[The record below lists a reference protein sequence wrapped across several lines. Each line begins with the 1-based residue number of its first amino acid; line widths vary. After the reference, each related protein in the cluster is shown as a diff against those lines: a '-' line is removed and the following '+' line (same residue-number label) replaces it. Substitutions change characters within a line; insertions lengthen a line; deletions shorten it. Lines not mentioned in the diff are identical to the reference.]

1 MFYSHTH
8 LQYIRTTSEDI
19 MTKQEFIALA
29 KELLEEEN
37 LDNRSQDLQ
46 LLRREF
52 KYIANRDEE
61 NYLDQEETN
70 KVIAIYNELVKKEPK
85 LLVSPYD
92 EKKAIIEKARKLL
105 DKKEI
110 IAANRELDRLSDE
123 FRKAGR
129 ANTKEQD
136 DELWNE
142 FRQVKDEFY
151 AKKRAFFEELDKAN
165 AEKKAKKENII
176 ERAKELVNNVENIR
190 EANAQMDALRKEW
203 KEVGYSGK
211 GDEYLWKDFTKVM
224 DEFQEKKKERHGEML
239 KLFEERAAKK
249 EELIKK
255 ARILLA
261 NSEFTDEEIEKV
273 KALRGEYKAIGFA
286 GKDKDD
292 DLYQRFNE
300 VIQKY
305 FEEMKF
311 YKD

>member
-1 MFYSHTH
+1 
-8 LQYIRTTSEDI
+8 

-29 KELLEEEN
+29 KELLAEEN

-52 KYIANRDEE
+52 KYIVNRDEE

-129 ANTKEQD
+129 AGSKEQD

-151 AKKRAFFEELDKAN
+151 AKKRAYFEELDRAN
-165 AEKKAKKENII
+165 AEKRAKKENII
-176 ERAKELVNNVENIR
+176 ERAKEIVNNVENIR

-211 GDEYLWKDFTKVM
+211 GDEYLWKEFTKVM

-261 NSEFTDEEIEKV
+261 NSEFTDEEVEKV
-273 KALRGEYKAIGFA
+273 KALRGEYKAVGFA

-300 VIQKY
+300 IIQKY

>member
-1 MFYSHTH
+1 MIGGNF
-8 LQYIRTTSEDI
+8 
-19 MTKQEFIALA
+19 MNKQELIQLA

-37 LDNRSQDLQ
+37 LDGRESDLQ
-46 LLRREF
+46 LLKREY
-52 KYIANRDEE
+52 KYLLGRDEDSYAE
-61 NYLDQEETN
+61 QEQTD
-70 KVIAIYNELVKKEPK
+70 KFVSLFNELAKRDPK
-85 LLVSPYD
+85 LLASPYD
-92 EKKAIIEKARKLL
+92 EKKKIIEAIRKLL

-110 IAANRELDRLSDE
+110 LVANKELDKLSDD
-123 FRKAGR
+123 FRKVGR
-129 ANTKEQD
+129 SGSKEQD

-151 AKKRAFFEELDKAN
+151 AKKRAFFEELDKSN
-165 AEKKAKKENII
+165 SEKREKKEDII
-176 ERAKELVNNVENIR
+176 ERAKKVIEIDNIR
-190 EANAQMDALRKEW
+190 DANAQMDELRKEW

-211 GDEYLWKDFTKVM
+211 GDESLWKDFAKVM
-224 DEFQEKKKERHGEML
+224 DEFREKKKERHGEML

-255 ARILLA
+255 AKVLLA

-273 KALRGEYKAIGFA
+273 KGLRGEYKAIGFA
-286 GKDKDD
+286 GKEKDD

-311 YKD
+311 YK

>member
-1 MFYSHTH
+1 MN
-8 LQYIRTTSEDI
+8 
-19 MTKQEFIALA
+19 KQELIALV
-29 KELLEEEN
+29 KELLQEEN
-37 LDNRSQDLQ
+37 LENRNEDLQ
-46 LLRREF
+46 LLRREY
-52 KYIANRDEE
+52 KYLLGRDEDSFAE
-61 NYLDQEETN
+61 QEETD
-70 KVIAIYNELVKKEPK
+70 KFIALFNELAKKEPK
-85 LLVSPYD
+85 LLSSPYE
-92 EKKAIIEKARKLL
+92 EKKKIIEAARKLL

-110 IAANRELDRLSDE
+110 LAANKELDKLSDD

-129 ANTKEQD
+129 AGSKEQD

-142 FRQVKDEFY
+142 FRKVKDEFY
-151 AKKRAFFEELDKAN
+151 AKKKAFFEELDKAN
-165 AEKKAKKENII
+165 AEKRAKKEDII
-176 ERAKELVNNVENIR
+176 ERAKAVIEVENIR

-211 GDEYLWKDFTKVM
+211 GDEYLWKDFAKVM

-261 NSEFTDEEIEKV
+261 NSEFTDEEIEQV
-273 KALRGEYKAIGFA
+273 KGLRNEYKTIGFA
-286 GKDKDD
+286 GKEKDD
-292 DLYQRFNE
+292 DLWQRFNE

-305 FEEMKF
+305 FDEMKF

>member
-1 MFYSHTH
+1 
-8 LQYIRTTSEDI
+8 

-29 KELLEEEN
+29 KELLAEEN

-61 NYLDQEETN
+61 TFYDQDETN

-85 LLVSPYD
+85 LLVSAYD

-151 AKKRAFFEELDKAN
+151 AKKRAFFEELDRAN

-176 ERAKELVNNVENIR
+176 ERAKEIVNNVENIR

-273 KALRGEYKAIGFA
+273 KALRGEYKTIGFA

-300 VIQKY
+300 IIKKY
-305 FEEMKF
+305 FDEMKF
-311 YKD
+311 YKE

>member
-1 MFYSHTH
+1 
-8 LQYIRTTSEDI
+8 
-19 MTKQEFIALA
+19 MTKQEFIALV
-29 KELLEEEN
+29 KELLAEEN
-37 LDNRSQDLQ
+37 LDDKNQDLQ
-46 LLRREF
+46 IVRREY
-52 KYIANRDEE
+52 KYIVNRDEE
-61 NYLDQEETN
+61 TFFDQDETN
-70 KVIAIYNELVKKEPK
+70 KAVALFNELAKKEPK
-85 LLVSPYD
+85 LLVSPLE
-92 EKKAIIEKARKLL
+92 EKKAIIEQARKLL
-105 DKKEI
+105 NKKEI
-110 IAANRELDRLSDE
+110 LAANRELDKLNND
-123 FRKAGR
+123 FRKVGR
-129 ANTKEQD
+129 AGNKEQD

-142 FRQVKDEFY
+142 FRQIKDEFY

-165 AEKKAKKENII
+165 EEKRAKKENII
-176 ERAKELVNNVENIR
+176 ERAKEIVNNIKDIR
-190 EANAQMDALRKEW
+190 ESNAQMDALRKEW

>member
-1 MFYSHTH
+1 
-8 LQYIRTTSEDI
+8 
-19 MTKQEFIALA
+19 MTKQEFIALV

-37 LDNRSQDLQ
+37 LDNRNEDLQ
-46 LLRREF
+46 LVRREI

-61 NYLDQEETN
+61 TFFDQDETN
-70 KVIAIYNELVKKEPK
+70 KAVALFNKLAKKEPK
-85 LLVSPYD
+85 LLVSPYE
-92 EKKAIIEKARKLL
+92 EKKAIVAQARKLL

-110 IAANRELDRLSDE
+110 LVANRELDKLNND
-123 FRKAGR
+123 FRKVGR
-129 ANTKEQD
+129 AGNKEQD

-142 FRQVKDEFY
+142 FRQIKDEFY

-165 AEKKAKKENII
+165 AEKREKKENII
-176 ERAKELVNNVENIR
+176 ERAKEIVNNVENIR

-211 GDEYLWKDFTKVM
+211 GDEYLWKDFARVM

-239 KLFEERAAKK
+239 KLFEERAAQK

-255 ARILLA
+255 AKILLA
-261 NSEFTDEEIEKV
+261 NSEFTEEEIENV

>member
-1 MFYSHTH
+1 
-8 LQYIRTTSEDI
+8 

-29 KELLEEEN
+29 KELLAEEN

-52 KYIANRDEE
+52 KYIVSRDEE

-70 KVIAIYNELVKKEPK
+70 KVITIYNELVKKEPK

-129 ANTKEQD
+129 AGSKEQD

-151 AKKRAFFEELDKAN
+151 AKKRAYFEELDRAN
-165 AEKKAKKENII
+165 AEKRAKKENII
-176 ERAKELVNNVENIR
+176 ERAKEIVNNVENIR

-211 GDEYLWKDFTKVM
+211 GDEYLWKEFTKVM

-249 EELIKK
+249 EELIKR

-261 NSEFTDEEIEKV
+261 NSEFTDEEVEKV

-292 DLYQRFNE
+292 GLYQRFNE
-300 VIQKY
+300 IIQKY

>member
-211 GDEYLWKDFTKVM
+211 GDEYLWKDFAKVM

>member
-1 MFYSHTH
+1 
-8 LQYIRTTSEDI
+8 
-19 MTKQEFIALA
+19 MTKQEFIALV
-29 KELLEEEN
+29 KELLAEEN
-37 LDNRSQDLQ
+37 LDDRNQDLQ
-46 LLRREF
+46 LVRREY
-52 KYIANRDEE
+52 KYIVNRDEE
-61 NYLDQEETN
+61 TFFDQDETN
-70 KVIAIYNELVKKEPK
+70 KAVALFNELAKKEPK
-85 LLVSPYD
+85 LLVSPLE
-92 EKKAIIEKARKLL
+92 EKKAIIAQARKLL

-110 IAANRELDRLSDE
+110 LAANRELDKLNND
-123 FRKAGR
+123 FRKVGR
-129 ANTKEQD
+129 AGNKEQD

-142 FRQVKDEFY
+142 FRQIKDEFY

-165 AEKKAKKENII
+165 EEKRAKKENII
-176 ERAKELVNNVENIR
+176 ERAKEIVNNIKDIR
-190 EANAQMDALRKEW
+190 ESNAQMDALRKEW

-273 KALRGEYKAIGFA
+273 KALRGEYKAVGFA

>member
-1 MFYSHTH
+1 
-8 LQYIRTTSEDI
+8 
-19 MTKQEFIALA
+19 MTKQEFIALV
-29 KELLEEEN
+29 KELLAEEN
-37 LDNRSQDLQ
+37 LDDRNQDLQ
-46 LLRREF
+46 LVRREY
-52 KYIANRDEE
+52 KYIVNRDEE
-61 NYLDQEETN
+61 TFFDQDETN
-70 KVIAIYNELVKKEPK
+70 KAVALFNELAKKEPK
-85 LLVSPYD
+85 LLVSPLE
-92 EKKAIIEKARKLL
+92 EKKAIIEQARKLL
-105 DKKEI
+105 D
-110 IAANRELDRLSDE
+110 
-123 FRKAGR
+123 RKVGR
-129 ANTKEQD
+129 AGNKEQD

-142 FRQVKDEFY
+142 FRQIKDEFY

-165 AEKKAKKENII
+165 EEKRAKKENII
-176 ERAKELVNNVENIR
+176 ERAKEIVNNIKDIR
-190 EANAQMDALRKEW
+190 ESNAQMDALRKEW

-273 KALRGEYKAIGFA
+273 KALRGEYKAVGFA

-311 YKD
+311 YKN

>member
-1 MFYSHTH
+1 MN
-8 LQYIRTTSEDI
+8 
-19 MTKQEFIALA
+19 KQELIALV
-29 KELLEEEN
+29 KELLNEEN
-37 LDNRSQDLQ
+37 LDDRSSDLQ
-46 LLRREF
+46 LLRREY
-52 KYIANRDEE
+52 KYLLGRDEDSYAE
-61 NYLDQEETN
+61 QEETD
-70 KVIAIYNELVKKEPK
+70 KFIALFNELAKKEPK
-85 LLVSPYD
+85 LLASPYE
-92 EKKAIIEKARKLL
+92 EKKKIIEAAKKLL

-110 IAANRELDRLSDE
+110 IAANRELDRLSDD
-123 FRKAGR
+123 FKKAGR
-129 ANTKEQD
+129 SSTKEQD

-142 FRQVKDEFY
+142 FRAVKDEFY
-151 AKKRAFFEELDKAN
+151 AKKRAFFEELDKSN
-165 AEKKAKKENII
+165 AEKREKKEDII
-176 ERAKELVNNVENIR
+176 ERAKGICDIQNVR
-190 EANAQMDALRKEW
+190 DANAKMDALRKEW

-211 GDEYLWKDFTKVM
+211 GDEYLWKDFAKVM

-273 KALRGEYKAIGFA
+273 KALRGEYKAVGFA

-311 YKD
+311 YRN

>member
-1 MFYSHTH
+1 
-8 LQYIRTTSEDI
+8 
-19 MTKQEFIALA
+19 MTKQEFIALV
-29 KELLEEEN
+29 KELLAEEN
-37 LDNRSQDLQ
+37 LDDRNQDLQ
-46 LLRREF
+46 LVRREY
-52 KYIANRDEE
+52 KYIVNRDEE
-61 NYLDQEETN
+61 TFFDQDETN
-70 KVIAIYNELVKKEPK
+70 KAVALFNELAKKEPK
-85 LLVSPYD
+85 LLVSPLE
-92 EKKAIIEKARKLL
+92 EKKAIIEQARKLL

-110 IAANRELDRLSDE
+110 LAANRELDKLNND
-123 FRKAGR
+123 FRKVGR
-129 ANTKEQD
+129 AGNKEQD

-142 FRQVKDEFY
+142 FRQIKDEFY

-165 AEKKAKKENII
+165 EEKRTKKENII
-176 ERAKELVNNVENIR
+176 ERAKEIVNNVENIR

-211 GDEYLWKDFTKVM
+211 GDEHLWKDFAKVM

-273 KALRGEYKAIGFA
+273 KALRGEYKAVGFA

-311 YKD
+311 YKN

>member
-1 MFYSHTH
+1 
-8 LQYIRTTSEDI
+8 
-19 MTKQEFIALA
+19 MTKQEFIALV

-37 LDNRSQDLQ
+37 LDNRNEDLQ
-46 LLRREF
+46 LVRREI

-61 NYLDQEETN
+61 TFFDQDETN
-70 KVIAIYNELVKKEPK
+70 KAVALFNELAKKEPK
-85 LLVSPYD
+85 LLVSPYE
-92 EKKAIIEKARKLL
+92 EKKAIIAQARKLL

-110 IAANRELDRLSDE
+110 LAANRELDRLNND
-123 FRKAGR
+123 FRKVGR
-129 ANTKEQD
+129 AGNKEQD

-142 FRQVKDEFY
+142 FRQIKDEFY

-165 AEKKAKKENII
+165 AEKREKKENII
-176 ERAKELVNNVENIR
+176 ERAKEIVNNVENIR
-190 EANAQMDALRKEW
+190 EANAQMDGLRKEW

-255 ARILLA
+255 AKILLA
-261 NSEFTDEEIEKV
+261 NSEFTNEEIEKV
-273 KALRGEYKAIGFA
+273 KALRGEYKAVGFA